1 MISTG
6 FLERF
11 SVNDN
16 FKLLLNMSNNLL
28 RDFDKN
34 IIFLSLFISLLSFT
48 LLEGEYSLMVSG
60 IAFLFGIYLFKKM
73 NKTTQMVLSIIFTI
87 SLTKFIIP
95 SIFVQAVL
103 NLIYIIIAF
112 KFSKVTFKSEYN
124 ENNLNVIV
132 EHFIIYLIVSSF
144 TICFGIYEFYIRFNN
159 LINIGEYGL
168 EFYTLIFGN
177 LLFFIGLLFV
187 SYSILRN
194 FGFNNLEFYSK
205 FYSDISDIKTDTNDL
220 LNLQIGLFECNY
232 FLRKHDGSFSIPFN
246 KRILDIN
253 GSKIELIGNGTK
265 EIPVKNT
272 STIEFVYDKNSSL
285 TMIKWKILLN
295 QIKLTESFEIF
306 PMNDSI
312 LIEHDK
318 VYMVGETKVDSNGKR
333 KGNFDFEEILEIE
346 DEMEKKEKI
355 EKFFKET
362 PLSEIP
368 NVLVKAGFDESLLN
382 NYEIYELLRFT
393 HEDHVNEEDLKSYSS
408 YYKEMSRLIDTNKAS
423 ILAAYSILIRNK
435 SERLP
440 IYIVNKVIYNYK
452 NLGVDRYPKFS
463 FERLFLNR
471 SITSMF
477 SNNPLL

>member
-16 FKLLLNMSNNLL
+16 FKLLLNMSNTLL

-48 LLEGEYSLMVSG
+48 LLEGENSLIVSS
-60 IAFLFGIYLFKKM
+60 IAFSVGIYLFEKM
-73 NKTTQMVLSIIFTI
+73 NKTTQVVLSIIFTI
-87 SLTKFIIP
+87 SLTKIIIP

-103 NLIYIIIAF
+103 NFIYIIIAF
-112 KFSKVTFKSEYN
+112 KFSKVIFKSEYN
-124 ENNLNVIV
+124 ENDLKVIA
-132 EHFIIYLIVSSF
+132 EHFIIYLIVISF

-220 LNLQIGLFECNY
+220 LNLQIGLFECGH
-232 FLRKHDGSFSIPFN
+232 FLRKEDGSFSIPFN
-246 KRILDIN
+246 KRVLDKN
-253 GSKIELIGNGTK
+253 ESKIELIGNGTK
-265 EIPVKNT
+265 EVPIKNI
-272 STIEFVYDKNSSL
+272 SSIEFVYDKNSLL
-285 TMIKWKILLN
+285 TIIKWKILLN
-295 QIKLTESFEIF
+295 QTKMDVTFIIQNS
-306 PMNDSI
+306 DSI
-312 LIEHDK
+312 LIEQDK
-318 VYMVGETKVDSNGKR
+318 VYMVGETEIDSNGKR
-333 KGNFDFEEILEIE
+333 KGNFNFEEILEIE
-346 DEMEKKEKI
+346 DHLEKKEKI
-355 EKFFKET
+355 QKFFEET
-362 PLSEIP
+362 PLYEIP
-368 NVLVKAGFDESLLN
+368 NILVEAGFNESLLN
-382 NYEIYELLRFT
+382 NYEIYELLRFI
-393 HEDHVNEEDLKSYSS
+393 HEDNVYENNLESYSS

-423 ILAAYSILIRNK
+423 LLVAYSILIRNK

>member
-11 SVNDN
+11 SINN
-16 FKLLLNMSNNLL
+16 NLKLLLNMVDTLL

-48 LLEGEYSLMVSG
+48 LLEGENSLIVSS
-60 IAFLFGIYLFKKM
+60 IAFSVGIYLFKKM
-73 NKTTQMVLSIIFTI
+73 NKTTQVVLSIIFTI

-194 FGFNNLEFYSK
+194 FGFNNLKFYSK

-220 LNLQIGLFECNY
+220 LNLQIGLFECGY

-246 KRILDIN
+246 KRVLDKN
-253 GSKIELIGNGTK
+253 ESKIELIGNGTK
-265 EIPVKNT
+265 EVPIKNT
-272 STIEFVYDKNSSL
+272 SSIEFVYDKNSLL
-285 TMIKWKILLN
+285 TIIKWKILLN
-295 QIKLTESFEIF
+295 QTKMDVTFIIQNS
-306 PMNDSI
+306 DSI
-312 LIEHDK
+312 LIEQDK
-318 VYMVGETKVDSNGKR
+318 VYMVGETEIDSNGKR
-333 KGNFDFEEILEIE
+333 KGNFNFEEILEIE
-346 DEMEKKEKI
+346 DHLEKKEKI
-355 EKFFKET
+355 QKFFEET
-362 PLSEIP
+362 PLYEIP
-368 NVLVKAGFDESLLN
+368 NILVEAGFNESLLN
-382 NYEIYELLRFT
+382 NYEIYELLRFI
-393 HEDHVNEEDLKSYSS
+393 HEDNVYENNLESYSS

-423 ILAAYSILIRNK
+423 LLVAYSILIRNK
-435 SERLP
+435 NERLP
-440 IYIVNKVIYNYK
+440 IYIINKVTYNCK
-452 NLGVDRYPKFS
+452 NLGIDKYPKFS
-463 FERLFLNR
+463 FEGLFLNR
-471 SITSMF
+471 LTIGSI
-477 SNNPLL
+477 NNILS

>member
-16 FKLLLNMSNNLL
+16 FKLLLNMSNTLL

-73 NKTTQMVLSIIFTI
+73 NKTTQVVLSIIFTI
-87 SLTKFIIP
+87 SLTKIIIP

-103 NLIYIIIAF
+103 NFIYIIIAF
-112 KFSKVTFKSEYN
+112 KLSKVIFKSEYT

-132 EHFIIYLIVSSF
+132 EHFIIYLIVSGF

-205 FYSDISDIKTDTNDL
+205 FYSDISDIKTDANDL
-220 LNLQIGLFECNY
+220 LNLQIGLFECGH
-232 FLRKHDGSFSIPFN
+232 FLRKEDGSFSIPFN
-246 KRILDIN
+246 KRVLDKN
-253 GSKIELIGNGTK
+253 ESKIELIGNGTK
-265 EIPVKNT
+265 EVPIKNI
-272 STIEFVYDKNSSL
+272 SSIEFVYDKNSLL
-285 TMIKWKILLN
+285 TIIKWKILLN
-295 QIKLTESFEIF
+295 QTKMDVTFIIQNS
-306 PMNDSI
+306 DSI
-312 LIEHDK
+312 LLQHDK
-318 VYMVGETKVDSNGKR
+318 AYMVGETEIDSNGKR
-333 KGNFDFEEILEIE
+333 KGNFNFEEILEIE
-346 DEMEKKEKI
+346 DHLEKKEKI
-355 EKFFKET
+355 QKFFEET
-362 PLSEIP
+362 PLYEIP
-368 NVLVKAGFDESLLN
+368 NILVEAGFNESLLN
-382 NYEIYELLRFT
+382 NYEIYELLRFI
-393 HEDHVNEEDLKSYSS
+393 HEDNAYETDLKSYSS

-440 IYIVNKVIYNYK
+440 IYIINKVIYNYK

>member
-11 SVNDN
+11 SINN
-16 FKLLLNMSNNLL
+16 NLKLLLNMVDTLL

-48 LLEGEYSLMVSG
+48 LLEGENSLIVSS
-60 IAFLFGIYLFKKM
+60 IAFSVGIYLFKKM
-73 NKTTQMVLSIIFTI
+73 NKTTQVVLSIIFTI

-103 NLIYIIIAF
+103 NFIYVIVAF
-112 KFSKVTFKSEYN
+112 KFSKVIFKSEYN
-124 ENNLNVIV
+124 ENDLNVIV
-132 EHFIIYLIVSSF
+132 EHFIIYLIVISF

-168 EFYTLIFGN
+168 EFYTLVFGN

-205 FYSDISDIKTDTNDL
+205 FYSDISDIKTDANDL
-220 LNLQIGLFECNY
+220 LNLQIGLFECGH
-232 FLRKHDGSFSIPFN
+232 FLRKEDGSFSIPFN
-246 KRILDIN
+246 KRVLDKN
-253 GSKIELIGNGTK
+253 ESKIELIGNGTK
-265 EIPVKNT
+265 EVPIKNI
-272 STIEFVYDKNSSL
+272 SSIEFVYDKNSLL
-285 TMIKWKILLN
+285 TIIKWKILLN
-295 QIKLTESFEIF
+295 QTKMDVTFIIQNS
-306 PMNDSI
+306 DSI
-312 LIEHDK
+312 LIEQDK
-318 VYMVGETKVDSNGKR
+318 VYMVGETEIDSNGKR
-333 KGNFDFEEILEIE
+333 KGNFNFEEILEIE
-346 DEMEKKEKI
+346 DHLEKKEKI
-355 EKFFKET
+355 QKFFEET
-362 PLSEIP
+362 PLYEIP
-368 NVLVKAGFDESLLN
+368 NILVEAGFNESLLN
-382 NYEIYELLRFT
+382 NYEIYELLRFI
-393 HEDHVNEEDLKSYSS
+393 HEDNVYENNLESYSS

-423 ILAAYSILIRNK
+423 LLVAYSILIRNK

>member
-11 SVNDN
+11 SINN
-16 FKLLLNMSNNLL
+16 NLKLLLNMVDTLL

-48 LLEGEYSLMVSG
+48 LLEGENSLIVSS
-60 IAFLFGIYLFKKM
+60 IAFSVGIYLFEKM
-73 NKTTQMVLSIIFTI
+73 NKTTQVVLSIIFTI

-103 NLIYIIIAF
+103 NFIYIIIAF
-112 KFSKVTFKSEYN
+112 KLSKVIFKSEYN
-124 ENNLNVIV
+124 ENDLKVIA
-132 EHFIIYLIVSSF
+132 EHFIIYLIISGF

-168 EFYTLIFGN
+168 EFYTLVFGN

-220 LNLQIGLFECNY
+220 LNLQIGLFECGH
-232 FLRKHDGSFSIPFN
+232 FLRKEDGSFSIPFN
-246 KRILDIN
+246 KRVLDKN
-253 GSKIELIGNGTK
+253 ESKIELIGNGTK
-265 EIPVKNT
+265 EVPIKNI
-272 STIEFVYDKNSSL
+272 SSIEFVYDKNSSL

-295 QIKLTESFEIF
+295 QTKMNESFEIF
-306 PMNDSI
+306 PKDDSI
-312 LIEHDK
+312 LIEQDK
-318 VYMVGETKVDSNGKR
+318 VYMVGETEIDSNGKR
-333 KGNFDFEEILEIE
+333 KGNFNFEEILEIE
-346 DEMEKKEKI
+346 DHLEKKEKI
-355 EKFFKET
+355 QKFFEET
-362 PLSEIP
+362 PLYEIP
-368 NVLVKAGFDESLLN
+368 NILVEAGFNESLLN
-382 NYEIYELLRFT
+382 NYEIYELLRFI
-393 HEDHVNEEDLKSYSS
+393 HEDNVYENNLESYSS

-440 IYIVNKVIYNYK
+440 IYIINKVIYNYK